1 MQQKVIV
8 IMYLFVFVFFNERCN
23 LAAPLCVG
31 LVWLFCSNRDL
42 TVTPCTV
49 LLLTQAGS
57 AISKSF
63 KPCVLQLCVQ
73 VCVFV

>member
-8 IMYLFVFVFFNERCN
+8 IMYLFVFIFFNEHCN
-23 LAAPLCVG
+23 LAAPLCVV
-31 LVWLFCSNRDL
+31 LVWLFCSNRDF

-63 KPCVLQLCVQ
+63 KPCVL
-73 VCVFV
+73 

>member
-1 MQQKVIV
+1 MQQKVII
-8 IMYLFVFVFFNERCN
+8 IMYLFVFVLFNVHY
-23 LAAPLCVG
+23 LVAPMCVG

-63 KPCVLQLCVQ
+63 EPCVL
-73 VCVFV
+73 